1 MLEKP
6 DIQDSL
12 IIACLRDAYGL
23 IIVHINFLPIGADR
37 NTAVFR
43 AMSDDNDAY
52 FVKLRSGDFDE
63 MSILAP
69 KLLHDQHNR
78 HIIAPLPTRSQ
89 ELWTA
94 VGGFKLAVFPFVEG
108 YNGYEI
114 DLLDRH
120 WVDFGQA
127 LKGIHSAQIP
137 ATVASRIHREE
148 YADTW
153 RERVRE
159 FQALVETQHLDDR
172 GAAILAEF
180 LIQKKGVV
188 SDLVQRAEDLAA
200 VLHTQS
206 EPFVICHGD
215 IHAGNVLID
224 VGQNLYLVDWDTLIL
239 APKERDLMF
248 VGGGQFVNLRS
259 PEEEERLFY
268 QGYGQT
274 ETNAVALAYYRYER
288 IVQDIAAYCEEI
300 LLAEASGDDQETGL
314 RQLTSQFRPHD
325 VIEIASRSEAFLPE
339 QYKTR

>member
-6 DIQDSL
+6 DIQDSR
-12 IIACLRDAYGL
+12 IIACLRDDYGL
-23 IIVHINFLPIGADR
+23 TIVQISFLPIGADR

-43 AMSDDNDAY
+43 AMSDEDDAY

-78 HIIAPLPTRSQ
+78 HIIAPLSTRSQ
-89 ELWTA
+89 ELWA
-94 VGGFKLAVFPFVEG
+94 NVDRFKLAVFPYIEG
-108 YNGYEI
+108 HNGYEI
-114 DLLDRH
+114 NLLDRH

-127 LKGIHSAQIP
+127 LKGIHSAQIS
-137 ATVASRIHREE
+137 ATVASRIQREQ

-153 RERVRE
+153 RKRVRE
-159 FQALVETQHLDDR
+159 YQTLVETQHFDDR
-172 GAAILAEF
+172 VAAILAEF
-180 LIQKKGVV
+180 LIQKKDVI
-188 SDLVQRAEDLAA
+188 SDLVERAEDLAA

-206 EPFVICHGD
+206 APSVICHGD

-224 VGQNLYLVDWDTLIL
+224 ADQNLYLVDWDTLIL

-248 VGGGQFVNLRS
+248 VGGGLFLNQRS

-274 ETNAVALAYYRYER
+274 QTNPVALAYYRYER

-300 LLAEASGDDQETGL
+300 LLAEASGEDQENGL
-314 RQLTSQFRPHD
+314 RQLVSQFRPDD
-325 VIEIASRSEAFLPE
+325 VIDIAFRSEAFLPE
-339 QYKTR
+339 QYKAQ